1 MRPRYAFLLVFALG
15 LSPVAASAQSSASS
29 GDEAYCAALSALAAR
44 YLVSNTG
51 EGDAVPDLSTSA
63 AIQDCRKGKFSSG
76 IPVLEGKL
84 RGNGFTL
91 PKR

>member
-1 MRPRYAFLLVFALG
+1 MRPRHAFLLVFALG
-15 LSPVAASAQSSASS
+15 LSPVAAPAQSPPS
-29 GDEAYCAALSALAAR
+29 GDEAYCAALSALASR

-51 EGDAVPDLSTSA
+51 DARAVPDLSTSA
-63 AIQDCRKGKFSSG
+63 AILDCQKGKFSSG

-84 RGNGFTL
+84 RSNGFTL